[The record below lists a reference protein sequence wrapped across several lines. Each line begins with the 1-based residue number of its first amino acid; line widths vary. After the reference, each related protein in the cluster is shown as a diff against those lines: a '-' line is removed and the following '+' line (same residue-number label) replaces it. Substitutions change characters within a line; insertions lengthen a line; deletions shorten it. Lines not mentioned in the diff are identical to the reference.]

1 MMRKIFGLRTQ
12 GAASPTGSPR
22 GAGRSQAAALPRR
35 DTDRYVP
42 GSGELPPEEAGETVR
57 RLTEE
62 MVRSLAGR
70 YDVRHMTRDEYGSL
84 LRDLRGLG
92 AINAKDFGVGS
103 GGEVPYTPPDGV
115 EMTMGPADRLGLG
128 AWPSGRER
136 ADLLELLRSGGGY
149 CAEFASRQ
157 AEGSGEGALA
167 VSLAASWRRLAGIFE
182 QIDGYRS

>member
-1 MMRKIFGLRTQ
+1 MMTKISGLRTQ

-42 GSGELPPEEAGETVR
+42 GSGEAGETVR

-136 ADLLELLRSGGGY
+136 ADLLELLRSGAGY